1 MRNRLQNTISQSEV
15 TLPVSCIVASLLW
28 WFPLGGFSSEYLLG
42 WFVCMI
48 AAYVVSEIESV
59 NQLLRVT
66 SSMIVSLLLLLMA
79 ACGFLHPLQTSS
91 FTFLAVAL
99 MFYCL
104 LRSADSRSPQV
115 DTLHAYF
122 FLSLGS
128 LFWPPLLLLIPVV
141 LWCQLI
147 YLRVRGW
154 QILGA
159 AVCGSLVPFLFW
171 AAILYFLHREAT
183 LVSHLQGIVAPCFE
197 PFYWQWVIDLA
208 QSADWH
214 EFWNQFP
221 TLLSQRVRSHPT
233 ESAALAYV
241 GLLGLTGFVHYV
253 RRNYDDKIRVRMG
266 HYCFLFMQLFV
277 ALWLALQPHYFR
289 QLFPLLVLTTV
300 PSAAHFFTFTRTWVT
315 NSWFVLL
322 MLALVAVA
330 VCTLFLP
337 GLYGWLLPQSDLPL
351 PSFFQ
356 LQSISVHLP
365 L

>member
-1 MRNRLQNTISQSEV
+1 M
-15 TLPVSCIVASLLW
+15 ASLLW

-42 WFVCMI
+42 WIVCMV

-66 SSMIVSLLLLLMA
+66 SRMIESLLLLMMA

-91 FTFLAVAL
+91 LTLLAVAL

-104 LRSADSRSPQV
+104 LRSCGSRSPQV

-141 LWCQLI
+141 LWSQFV

-159 AVCGSLVPFLFW
+159 AVCGLLVPFLFW
-171 AAILYFLHREAT
+171 AAALLYLHREAT
-183 LVSHLQGIVAPCFE
+183 LVTYLHQIVAPCFA

-221 TLLSQRVRSHPT
+221 TLLAQRVRSHPT

-241 GLLGLTGFVHYV
+241 SLLGLTGFVHYV
-253 RRNYDDKIRVRMG
+253 RQNYDDKIRVRMC

-277 ALWLALQPHYFR
+277 ALWLVLQPYCFR
-289 QLFPLLVLTTV
+289 QLFPLLMLTTV
-300 PSAAHFFTFTRTWVT
+300 PSAAHFFTFTHTWLT
-315 NSWFVLL
+315 NCWFVLL
-322 MLALVAVA
+322 MLALVALGM
-330 VCTLFLP
+330 CTLFP
-337 GLYGWLLPQSDLPL
+337 
-351 PSFFQ
+351 FFQ